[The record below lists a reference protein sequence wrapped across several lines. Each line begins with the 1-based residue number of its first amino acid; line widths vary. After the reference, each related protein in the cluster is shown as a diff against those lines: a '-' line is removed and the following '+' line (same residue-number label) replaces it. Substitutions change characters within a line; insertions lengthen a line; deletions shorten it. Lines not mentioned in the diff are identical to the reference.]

1 MPTDTVKG
9 FPIPS
14 VRRLPLYLRLLR
26 ELRADGH
33 EAVSCTQISESLDLG
48 TVQVRKDLAM
58 TGIVGRPKIGYQIP
72 ELINAIE
79 TFLGWKN
86 TRDAFLVGAGSLGSA
101 LLGYE
106 GFQDSGLNIV
116 AAFDADPAKIG
127 TRIHDKEVLAWD
139 TFHDL
144 AQRMH
149 ILIGILTVPADV
161 AQEITNAMIL
171 AGIRAIWNYTPAKLE
186 VPPSIVVE
194 DVRLSSSLAALS
206 SRLTQL
212 LESQR

>member
-1 MPTDTVKG
+1 MSTDTLKG

-33 EAVSCTQISESLDLG
+33 DFVSCTQISESLGFG
-48 TVQVRKDLAM
+48 TVQVRKDLAI
-58 TGIVGRPKIGYQIP
+58 TGIVGRPKVGYQVP
-72 ELINAIE
+72 ELIDAIE
-79 TFLGWKN
+79 SFLGWKN

-101 LLGYE
+101 LLGYD
-106 GFQDSGLNIV
+106 GFRDNGLNIV
-116 AAFDADPAKIG
+116 AAFDTNPAKIG
-127 TRIHDKEVLAWD
+127 TPIHGKAVLDWD
-139 TFHDL
+139 SFHDL

-149 ILIGILTVPADV
+149 ILIGILTVPATV
-161 AQEITNAMIL
+161 AQETTNAMIL
-171 AGIRAIWNYTPAKLE
+171 AGIRAIWNYTPATLE
-186 VPPSIVVE
+186 VPPAIVVE

-206 SRLTQL
+206 SRLTRQ

>member
-1 MPTDTVKG
+1 MPTDTVRG

-14 VRRLPLYLRLLR
+14 IRRLPLYLRLLR

-106 GFQDSGLNIV
+106 GFQESGLNIV

-127 TRIHDKEVLAWD
+127 TTIHDKEVLAWD

>member
-1 MPTDTVKG
+1 MPTETVKG

-26 ELRADGH
+26 ELRAEGC
-33 EAVSCTQISESLDLG
+33 EAVSCTQIAERLDQG
-48 TVQVRKDLAM
+48 TVQVRKDLAI
-58 TGIVGRPKIGYQIP
+58 TGIVGRPKVGYQVP
-72 ELINAIE
+72 ELVDAIE

-106 GFQDSGLNIV
+106 GFRDSGLNIV
-116 AAFDADPAKIG
+116 AAFDTEPAKIG
-127 TRIHDKEVLAWD
+127 TRIHDKQVLDWD

-149 ILIGILTVPADV
+149 ILIGILTVPAHV
-161 AQEITNAMIL
+161 AQEVANAMIL
-171 AGIRAIWNYTPAKLE
+171 AGVRAIWNYTPATLE

-194 DVRLSSSLAALS
+194 DVRLSSSLGLLS
-206 SRLTQL
+206 SRLTRL

>member
-26 ELRADGH
+26 ELRAEGN

-58 TGIVGRPKIGYQIP
+58 TGIVGRPKVGYQIP

-86 TRDAFLVGAGSLGSA
+86 TRDAFLVGAGSMGSA

-106 GFQDSGLNIV
+106 GFNESGLNIV

-127 TRIHDKEVLAWD
+127 TRIHDKEVLAWE

-149 ILIGILTVPADV
+149 ILIGILTVPASV
-161 AQEITNAMIL
+161 AQEVTNAMIL
-171 AGIRAIWNYTPAKLE
+171 AGVRAIWNYTPAKLE

-194 DVRLSSSLAALS
+194 DVRLSSSLAMLS

>member
-1 MPTDTVKG
+1 MPTETVKG

-14 VRRLPLYLRLLR
+14 VRRLPIYLRLLR
-26 ELRADGH
+26 ELRARGH
-33 EAVSCTQISESLDLG
+33 DSVSCTQISENLDQG
-48 TVQVRKDLAM
+48 TVQIRKDLAI
-58 TGIVGRPKIGYQIP
+58 TGIVGRPKVGYQIP
-72 ELINAIE
+72 ELIDAIE

-86 TRDAFLVGAGSLGSA
+86 TRDAFLVGAGSLGNA

-106 GFQDSGLNIV
+106 GFSDSGLNIV
-116 AAFDADPAKIG
+116 AAFDTDLAKIG
-127 TRIHDKEVLAWD
+127 TQIHDKEVLAWD

-161 AQEITNAMIL
+161 AQEVTNAMIL

-194 DVRLSSSLAALS
+194 DVRLSSSLAMLS
-206 SRLTQL
+206 SRLTRL

>member
-1 MPTDTVKG
+1 MSTETVKG

-33 EAVSCTQISESLDLG
+33 QVVSCTQISENLGQG
-48 TVQVRKDLAM
+48 TVQVRKDLAI
-58 TGIVGRPKIGYQIP
+58 TGIVGRPKVGYQIP
-72 ELINAIE
+72 ELIDAIE

-86 TRDAFLVGAGSLGSA
+86 TRDAFLVGAGSMGSA

-106 GFQDSGLNIV
+106 GFRDSGLNIV
-116 AAFDADPAKIG
+116 AAFDTDPAKIG
-127 TRIHDKEVLAWD
+127 TRIHGKEVLDWNV
-139 TFHDL
+139 FHDL

-149 ILIGILTVPADV
+149 ILIGILTVPADI
-161 AQEITNAMIL
+161 AQEVTNAMIL
-171 AGIRAIWNYTPAKLE
+171 AGIRAIWNYTPATLE
-186 VPPSIVVE
+186 VPPAIVVE

-206 SRLTQL
+206 SRLTRL

>member
-1 MPTDTVKG
+1 MSTETVKG

-33 EAVSCTQISESLDLG
+33 QVVSCTQISENLGQG
-48 TVQVRKDLAM
+48 TVQVRKDLAI
-58 TGIVGRPKIGYQIP
+58 TGIVGRPKVGYQIP
-72 ELINAIE
+72 ELIDAIE

-86 TRDAFLVGAGSLGSA
+86 TRDAFLVGAGSMGSA

-106 GFQDSGLNIV
+106 GFRNSGLNIV
-116 AAFDADPAKIG
+116 AAFDTDPAKIG
-127 TRIHDKEVLAWD
+127 TRIHGKEVLDWNV
-139 TFHDL
+139 FHDL

-149 ILIGILTVPADV
+149 ILIGILTVPADI
-161 AQEITNAMIL
+161 AQEVTNAMIL
-171 AGIRAIWNYTPAKLE
+171 AGIRAIWNYTPATLE
-186 VPPSIVVE
+186 VPPAIVVE

-206 SRLTQL
+206 SRLTRL